1 MRIEHSRS
9 PLSQIKPKE
18 SNSSSSSKKLSKPEL
33 ISDLF
38 NNRIDDKE
46 SASDSKVRLS
56 FTAQSLVKEF
66 NKKVSSFL
74 TKEKKIA
81 KELENIPL
89 PESHYTTLNFNSN
102 LVLRK
107 LSAYTQW
114 LYIYKGNPP
123 IEDNTPAA
131 QPFLAIHKEG
141 KNEEITQLYQ
151 ELQARQKE
159 ILNERKRNI
168 PNYFYLTH
176 PETYAFN

>member
-9 PLSQIKPKE
+9 PLPQVKPKE
-18 SNSSSSSKKLSKPEL
+18 SNSSNGSKKLSKPEL

-38 NNRIDDKE
+38 NNRIEDKE
-46 SASDSKVRLS
+46 STTDSKVRLS

-66 NKKVSSFL
+66 NKKVSFFL
-74 TKEKKIA
+74 SKEKKIA

-89 PESHYTTLNFNSN
+89 PDSHYTALNFNSN

-107 LSAYTQW
+107 LSTYMQW
-114 LYIYKGNPP
+114 LNIYEGNPP
-123 IEDNTPAA
+123 MKDNTPAA

-151 ELQARQKE
+151 ELQARQRE
-159 ILNERKRNI
+159 ILSERKKNV